1 MELTWSQKVGKWR
14 RETFGVGTPERSFNR
29 ALEEFNE
36 LLTALGMPKYDW
48 SAKDGLFA
56 ASNVDWKHAAKEA
69 ADFCIAV
76 SATLDQ
82 QGYDLSGEI
91 DDKHRI
97 NSTERQWHSNGD
109 GTGYHI
115 KPGQSS
121 F

>member
-1 MELTWSQKVGKWR
+1 MSTWSQKVGEWR
-14 RETFGVGTPERSFNR
+14 QKTFGTGTPERSFNR

-36 LLTALGMPKYDW
+36 LLSALGMPKYDW
-48 SAKDGLFA
+48 SAKDGLFKD
-56 ASNVDWKHAAKEA
+56 VDWKDVAKEG
-69 ADFCIAV
+69 ADFCIAF
-76 SATLDQ
+76 SATLHQ
-82 QGYDLSGEI
+82 QGFDLSNEI